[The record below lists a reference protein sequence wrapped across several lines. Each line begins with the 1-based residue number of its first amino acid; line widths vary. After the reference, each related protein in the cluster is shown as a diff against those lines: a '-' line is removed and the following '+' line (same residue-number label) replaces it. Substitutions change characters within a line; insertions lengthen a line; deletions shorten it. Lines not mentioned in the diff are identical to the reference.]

1 MADSKTFDYQTERV
15 KTNNL
20 TLLTDLYQLTMMN
33 GYKKCGFDKKRAV
46 FDIFYRG
53 SGGYSYA
60 IAAGLEQAIDYVLNL
75 HFDDSDVAYLRSLG
89 IFDEEFL
96 SAVKDFR
103 FTGDIKAVPEGTMVF
118 PYEPILTVS
127 APLWEAQL
135 IETALLTFINHQTL
149 IATKAARLKECTK
162 NKISEFGLR
171 RAQGADAGI
180 YGARA
185 ACIGGCRTTSNV
197 VAGKLFGIPVTG
209 THSHSW
215 VMSFDSEL
223 EAFERYA
230 EIYPDNCLLLVDTYD
245 TLKSGVP
252 NAIKVFDKLKAQG
265 HKPIGIRLDSGDLA
279 YLSKKARIMLDEAG
293 HSDCLIFAT
302 NDLDEDILLSLNS
315 EGAKID
321 VYGIGTKLITSYNNA
336 SLGGVYKLC
345 ALEEDGVLVPKIKIS
360 NSHEKTTNPGVKK
373 VVRIYQNG
381 MAQADLICLEN
392 ETFDTSKPL
401 TIFHPQYTWK
411 KITFENYEVKE
422 LMQPIFKDGKLVY
435 NKPSLAEINANE
447 DRNIAE
453 FFPEYRRVLNTQEY
467 KVDLS
472 QKLWELKQE
481 LLRR

>member
-1 MADSKTFDYQTERV
+1 MNNTAYTTERT

-33 GYKKCGFDKKRAV
+33 GYHLCGLDTRRAV
-46 FDIFYRG
+46 FDVFYRG

-60 IAAGLEQAIDYVLNL
+60 IAAGLEQAIDYILNL
-75 HFDDSDVAYLRSLG
+75 HFDDTDIEYLRSLG
-89 IFDEEFL
+89 IFGEDFL
-96 SAVKDFR
+96 SALKNFK

-118 PYEPILTVS
+118 PYEPIMTVS

-135 IETALLTFINHQTL
+135 VETALLTFINHQTL

-171 RAQGADAGI
+171 RAQGPDAGI

-197 VAGKLFGIPVTG
+197 VAGKLFDIPVTG

-223 EAFERYA
+223 EAFEKYA

-252 NAIKVFDKLKAQG
+252 NAIKVFDKLKAEG

-279 YLSKKARIMLDEAG
+279 YLSRKARKMLDDAG
-293 HSDCLIFAT
+293 HCDCLIFAT
-302 NDLDEDILLSLNS
+302 NDLDEDILLALNAQ
-315 EGAKID
+315 EAKID
-321 VYGIGTKLITSYNNA
+321 VYGIGTKLITSYKNA

-373 VVRIYQNG
+373 IVRIFKDG
-381 MAQADLICLEN
+381 MAQADLICLEDD
-392 ETFDTSKPL
+392 TFDTSKPL
-401 TIFHPQYTWK
+401 TIFHPEQTWK
-411 KITFENYEVKE
+411 KTTYENYQLKE
-422 LMQPIFKDGKLVY
+422 LMVPVFKDGKLVY
-435 NKPSLAEINANE
+435 DMPSLKEICKNE
-447 DRNIAE
+447 DENICA
-453 FFPEYRRVLNTQEY
+453 FFPEYRRVINTQDY

-472 QKLWELKQE
+472 ENLWKLKNE
-481 LLRR
+481 LLNQAH

>member
-1 MADSKTFDYQTERV
+1 MTNNGYITERI

-33 GYKKCGFDKKRAV
+33 GYRHCNLDGRRAV

-60 IAAGLEQAIDYVLNL
+60 IAAGLEQAIDYILNL
-75 HFDDSDVAYLRSLG
+75 HFDESDIEYLRSLK
-89 IFDEEFL
+89 IFDEDFL
-96 SAVKDFR
+96 KALKDFE

-127 APLWEAQL
+127 APLWQAQL
-135 IETALLTFINHQTL
+135 VETALLTFVNHQTL

-171 RAQGADAGI
+171 RAQGPDAGI

-197 VAGKLFGIPVTG
+197 VSGKLFGIPVTG

-215 VMSFDSEL
+215 VMSFDTEL
-223 EAFERYA
+223 EAFEKYA

-252 NAIKVFDKLKAQG
+252 NAIKVFDKLKAEG
-265 HKPIGIRLDSGDLA
+265 HKPVGIRLDSGDLA
-279 YLSKKARIMLDEAG
+279 YLSRKARVMLDQAG
-293 HSDCLIFAT
+293 HQDCLIFAT
-302 NDLDEDILLSLNS
+302 NDLDEDILLALNS
-315 EGAKID
+315 QDAKID

-345 ALEEDGVLVPKIKIS
+345 ALEENGVLVPKIKVS

-373 VVRIYQNG
+373 IVRIFKDG
-381 MAQADLICLEN
+381 MAQADLICLED

-401 TIFHPQYTWK
+401 TVFHPEQTWK
-411 KITFENYEVKE
+411 KTTFTDYQLKE
-422 LMQPIFKDGKLVY
+422 LMVQIFKDGKLVY
-435 NKPSLAEINANE
+435 DMPSLKEICDRE
-447 DRNIAE
+447 DESIAS
-453 FFPEYRRVLNTQEY
+453 FFPEYRRVVNTQEY

-472 QKLWELKQE
+472 QKLWDLKRE
-481 LLRR
+481 LLNSAH

>member
-1 MADSKTFDYQTERV
+1 MDDKYVTERV

-33 GYKKCGFDKKRAV
+33 GYHLCGLDKTRAV
-46 FDIFYRG
+46 FDVFYRG
-53 SGGYSYA
+53 AGGYSYA
-60 IAAGLEQAIDYVLNL
+60 IVAGLEQAIDYILNL
-75 HFDDSDVAYLRSLG
+75 HFDDDDIAYLRSLG
-89 IFDEEFL
+89 IFGEDFL
-96 SAVKDFR
+96 AALKDFR
-103 FTGDIKAVPEGTMVF
+103 FTGDIKAVPEGTMIF

-135 IETALLTFINHQTL
+135 VETALLTFINHQTL

-171 RAQGADAGI
+171 RAQGPDAGI

-223 EAFERYA
+223 EAFEKYA

-252 NAIKVFDKLKAQG
+252 NAIKVFDKLKANG
-265 HKPIGIRLDSGDLA
+265 HKPVGIRLDSGDLA
-279 YLSKKARIMLDEAG
+279 YLSRKARAMLDAAG
-293 HSDCLIFAT
+293 HQDCLIFAT
-302 NDLDEDILLSLNS
+302 NDLDEDILLALNTQD
-315 EGAKID
+315 AKID

-345 ALEEDGVLVPKIKIS
+345 ALEENGEIVPKIKVS

-373 VVRIYQNG
+373 IVRIYKDG
-381 MAQADLICLEN
+381 MAQADLICLED

-401 TIFHPQYTWK
+401 TIFHPEQTWK
-411 KITFENYEVKE
+411 KTTYTDYQVKE
-422 LMQPIFKDGKLVY
+422 LMVPVFKDGKLVY
-435 NKPSLAEINANE
+435 DKPSLKEICNEE

-453 FFPEYRRVLNTQEY
+453 FFPEYRRVINTQEY

-472 QKLWELKQE
+472 QKLWELKTE
-481 LLRR
+481 LLNKSH

>member
-1 MADSKTFDYQTERV
+1 MNNTAYTTERT

-33 GYKKCGFDKKRAV
+33 GYHLCGLDTRRAV
-46 FDIFYRG
+46 FDVFYRG

-60 IAAGLEQAIDYVLNL
+60 IAAGLEQAIDYILNL
-75 HFDDSDVAYLRSLG
+75 HFDDTDIEYLRSLG
-89 IFDEEFL
+89 IFGEEFL
-96 SAVKDFR
+96 SALKNFK

-118 PYEPILTVS
+118 PYEPIMTVS

-135 IETALLTFINHQTL
+135 VETALLTFINHQTL

-171 RAQGADAGI
+171 RAQGPDAGI

-197 VAGKLFGIPVTG
+197 VAGKLFDIPVTG

-223 EAFERYA
+223 EAFEKYA

-252 NAIKVFDKLKAQG
+252 NAIKVFDKLKAEG
-265 HKPIGIRLDSGDLA
+265 HKPVGIRLDSGDLA
-279 YLSKKARIMLDEAG
+279 YLSRKARKMLDDAG
-293 HSDCLIFAT
+293 HSDCMIFAT
-302 NDLDEDILLSLNS
+302 NDLDEDILLALNAQ
-315 EGAKID
+315 EAKID
-321 VYGIGTKLITSYNNA
+321 VYGIGTKLITSYKNA

-373 VVRIYQNG
+373 IVRIFKDG
-381 MAQADLICLEN
+381 MAQADLICLEDD
-392 ETFDTSKPL
+392 TFDTSKPL
-401 TIFHPQYTWK
+401 TIFHPEQTWK
-411 KITFENYEVKE
+411 KTTYENYQLKE
-422 LMQPIFKDGKLVY
+422 LMVQIFKDGKLVY
-435 NKPSLAEINANE
+435 DMPSLKEICKNE
-447 DRNIAE
+447 DENIKA
-453 FFPEYRRVLNTQEY
+453 FFPEYRRVINTQDY

-472 QKLWELKQE
+472 ENLWKLKNE
-481 LLRR
+481 LLNQAH